1 MDPIR
6 TSFPAIWVED
16 EERYNALLKKFADGC
31 CPVADCELNFEY
43 QGRGKYEPV
52 VWTARPEGIP
62 LFGLKWVSP
71 V

>member
-1 MDPIR
+1 MPNR
-6 TSFPAIWVED
+6 TAFPKVWVE
-16 EERYNALLKKFADGC
+16 EEADYKRILIKFMEGC
-31 CPVADCELNFEY
+31 CPVADCDQDYEW
-43 QGRGKYEPV
+43 QGRGWYEPV